1 MSHTWKFLPIVAM
14 VAVGLFMLLP
24 GGATRPTAVDAVQD
38 CSEDNGTTIIITI
51 IDDDTND
58 PLEVAGSEVEIIPDP
73 FDDDGGG
80 SPEFVDLGPGSDPDD
95 DEDQDDDPGVIE
107 LVDICG
113 NDEDDPQDTF
123 SVELSSLP
131 DVADDCEINIDEVN
145 DIEFPQDGDDVEVE
159 LEVDCDGVDL
169 STPTPTSEVGP
180 PATIEVS
187 SSNDDLGCGATSIIT
202 IVVSDEDGEPVE
214 EGTLVNIVADKGS
227 VSPASG
233 QLTADSSLFVF
244 YTAPTNQGGEATI
257 TAASGSAVGET
268 TVDIDCNNEP
278 TQAPPPTTAPSGG
291 IQPPNTGDGG
301 LSSSN
306 NSWQPYAGVA
316 IILSSVIATL
326 AVIRPRRS

>member
-1 MSHTWKFLPIVAM
+1 LPIAAM
-14 VAVGLFMLLP
+14 FALGAFMLFT
-24 GGATRPTAVDAVQD
+24 GTGAGRISRVEASEPQLTIGVDTDPEDGVGYTFDLDVDGNNASGND
-38 CSEDNGTTIIITI
+38 CED
-51 IDDDTND
+51 D
-58 PLEVAGSEVEIIPDP
+58 
-73 FDDDGGG
+73 FDNT
-80 SPEFVDLGPGSDPDD
+80 SVTLDD
-95 DEDQDDDPGVIE
+95 DESETVIECDDDDASIDVTVSIEVPSHSELTSISCSVDDEGLTAGDDSVIQTPD
-107 LVDICG
+107 V
-113 NDEDDPQDTF
+113 DEDQG
-123 SVELSSLP
+123 SVEMTI
-131 DVADDCEINIDEVN
+131 EDEEHV
-145 DIEFPQDGDDVEVE
+145 V
-159 LEVDCDGVDL
+159 CDFDFDFDASKL
-169 STPTPTSEVGP
+169 ATATPEVGP

-187 SSNDDLGCGATSIIT
+187 SSNNNLGCGATSIIT

-306 NSWQPYAGVA
+306 SWQPYAGIA

-326 AVIRPRRS
+326 VVVRPRRS